1 MNYPKTINTMTRVG
15 IMQYGFWPSK
25 QVKVAYLAN
34 QKDKTDPLQRV
45 ISWKSK
51 VMSIKTVNEG
61 EYIGYGNSC
70 LTETKTKI
78 ATIPVGYAHGF
89 SRSLSNQ
96 GKVLI
101 NGTRV
106 DIVGIV
112 NMNMLIADITN
123 LTEVKKGDEV
133 VLIGEQNGQSI
144 SVASF
149 SDLSNQLNYEL
160 LTRLPNDIP
169 RILTK

>member
-1 MNYPKTINTMTRVG
+1 G

-25 QVKVAYLAN
+25 QVQVAYLAN

-51 VMSIKTVNEG
+51 VMSIKTVAEG
-61 EYIGYGNSC
+61 EYVGYGNSF
-70 LTETKTKI
+70 LTETTTKI
-78 ATIPVGYAHGF
+78 ATVPVGYAHGF

-112 NMNMLIADITN
+112 NMNMLIADVTN
-123 LTEVKKGDEV
+123 LSDVK
-133 VLIGEQNGQSI
+133 
-144 SVASF
+144 
-149 SDLSNQLNYEL
+149 
-160 LTRLPNDIP
+160 
-169 RILTK
+169 

>member
-1 MNYPKTINTMTRVG
+1 
-15 IMQYGFWPSK
+15 
-25 QVKVAYLAN
+25 
-34 QKDKTDPLQRV
+34 
-45 ISWKSK
+45 
-51 VMSIKTVNEG
+51 MSIKTVSEG
-61 EYIGYGNSC
+61 EYIGYGNSY
-70 LTETKTKI
+70 LTETTTKI

-101 NGTRV
+101 NGSRV

-112 NMNMLIADITN
+112 NMNMIIADVTN
-123 LTEVKKGDEV
+123 LDKVNKGDEV
-133 VLIGEQNGQSI
+133 VLIGEQNGLSI

-149 SDLSNQLNYEL
+149 SDLSSQLNYEL

-169 RILTK
+169 RIITK